1 MIKHVAFF
9 LLVAAVFTS
18 ALEIVLHRHQN
29 RQLFLAWQELQ
40 TQQSDLD
47 REWGQLLL
55 EQGTWGTHGRI
66 EDIARNQLDMTLPD
80 VSEIFRVKS

>member
-1 MIKHVAFF
+1 MIKQAALF
-9 LLVAAVFTS
+9 LLIAAVFVS
-18 ALEIVLHRHQN
+18 ALQIVLHRHQN
-29 RQLFLAWQELQ
+29 RQLFLALQELQ
-40 TQQSDLD
+40 AQQSDLD

-80 VSEIFRVKS
+80 VNEIFRVKS